1 MKYEYYNP
9 QPYKENIGDCVV
21 RALSKALNQSWEKTY
36 IDLALQGF
44 IMGNL
49 PNADSVWGKYLINRG
64 YERHLINDDGLGDY
78 TVEDFSND
86 NPKGTYILSM
96 PGNHVVTIV
105 DSVLYDTWD
114 SRYDVPTY
122 YFVKKK

>member
-1 MKYEYYNP
+1 MRYEYYNP

-49 PNADSVWGKYLINRG
+49 PNADSVWGKYLINCG

>member
-1 MKYEYYNP
+1 MRYEYYNP

-49 PNADSVWGKYLINRG
+49 PNADSVWGKYLINCG

-86 NPKGTYILSM
+86 NPKGTYILLM